1 MSKHVLSRIGA
12 GRRRA
17 GGIAMVLLAWASLAN
32 PTVLAGEVSDAD
44 RKTLIAHLEQTQKV
58 FLASIQGLSEA
69 QWKWKSAPDRW
80 SVAEVAEHITLS
92 ETTLRGLVTD
102 QVMKAPA
109 SAEVLAKTK
118 GKEAAILKNIPDR
131 TNRAKAPEMLVPKGT
146 WPTEAA
152 TTAAFRESR
161 AKTLALAKDSG
172 KDLRAFAMVNPA
184 VQEADAYQWLLFLS
198 AHTERHT
205 KQIEEVKAT
214 AGFPK

>member
-1 MSKHVLSRIGA
+1 MWNRTMTKRPFA
-12 GRRRA
+12 PGRTLVA
-17 GGIAMVLLAWASLAN
+17 ALA
-32 PTVLAGEVSDAD
+32 VLALTQASPRAAGETSDAD
-44 RKTLIAHLEQTQKV
+44 RKTLLAHLDQTQKA

-69 QWKWKSAPDRW
+69 QWKWKPAPDRW

-92 ETTLRGLVTD
+92 ESMLRGMVTD

-109 SAEVLAKTK
+109 TPEVLAKTK

-131 TNRAKAPEMLVPKGT
+131 TNKAKAPEMLVPKGT

-152 TTAAFRESR
+152 TTAAFREAR
-161 AKTLALAKDSG
+161 AKTVALAQDSS
-172 KDLRAFAMVNPA
+172 KDLRAFASTGGPMS
-184 VQEADAYQWLLFLS
+184 EMDAYQLLLFLS

-214 AGFPK
+214 TGFPK